1 MYCKLLFF
9 PVRKLICI
17 FTDNKLFL
25 NVYITP
31 SAMLFQKYVRP
42 CCRVIDLQPLLDLC
56 QNASGVGNDPYNPG
70 QGGPWD
76 DDPQ

>member
-1 MYCKLLFF
+1 
-9 PVRKLICI
+9 
-17 FTDNKLFL
+17 
-25 NVYITP
+25 
-31 SAMLFQKYVRP
+31 MLFQEYVRP
-42 CCRVIDLQPLLDLC
+42 CCRVIDLQPQLDLC